1 MKMLN
6 QGTTHS
12 SQELSDSVP
21 SWMFPE
27 HCHVLRATL
36 PWILFRDIFP
46 CQRQLILLLVS
57 YFPGL
62 LIRKYKEQALNEY
75 IGNGGDIYSLFSHI
89 WVHWISFGGC
99 FRQGGA
105 RFLNLAQFFIS
116 DDVKHSIIWWSADW
130 VCSWVVEAKQE
141 RKRHTNHYA

>member
-1 MKMLN
+1 MLN
-6 QGTTHS
+6 PHHTYTS
-12 SQELSDSVP
+12 PEISDTAP

-27 HCHVLRATL
+27 PCHFLRTALLWTL
-36 PWILFRDIFP
+36 CWGIFP
-46 CQRQLILLLVS
+46 CQRQLILLLQS

-75 IGNGGDIYSLFSHI
+75 LGNGGNIYSLFSHI
-89 WVHWISFGGC
+89 WVHWISFSGC

-105 RFLNLAQFFIS
+105 RFLDLAQFLIS

-130 VCSWVVEAKQE
+130 ICSWLVEAKQE
-141 RKRHTNHYA
+141 RKRHTYHYA